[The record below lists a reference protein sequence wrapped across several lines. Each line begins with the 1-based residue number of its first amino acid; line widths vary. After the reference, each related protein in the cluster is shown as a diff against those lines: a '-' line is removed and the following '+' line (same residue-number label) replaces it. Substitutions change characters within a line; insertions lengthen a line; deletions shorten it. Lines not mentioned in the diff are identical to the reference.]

1 MLTVLDNVPLSFKS
15 APQFIDF
22 YRFSKTKERKTV
34 PIQPN
39 ARQDKKGKEYKR
51 VKKKNKE
58 ETVRFSSGAIR
69 NALFSLWPRSD

>member
-39 ARQDKKGKEYKR
+39 ARQDKKGKKERKTF
-51 VKKKNKE
+51 KKMM
-58 ETVRFSSGAIR
+58 
-69 NALFSLWPRSD
+69 